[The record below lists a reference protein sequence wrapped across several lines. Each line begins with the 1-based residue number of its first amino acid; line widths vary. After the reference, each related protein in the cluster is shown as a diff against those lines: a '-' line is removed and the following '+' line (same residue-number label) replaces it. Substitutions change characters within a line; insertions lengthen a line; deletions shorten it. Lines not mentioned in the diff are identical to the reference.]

1 MRVSLRL
8 FMLGCT
14 LLLVGSGCSSSQP
27 PAVSKDPQ
35 VYKIQ
40 TRKLPPDPVYNR
52 VTWAHLPDSMP
63 GISLPRSASAQIAP
77 IITFDVNNAKLE
89 DAARSLAATMQ
100 YASYCSSVIA
110 DQRLTLRRLGTIDEL
125 AEAISQQARIS
136 VSVDHEGRVLRFL
149 PQLTETPRFYSERE
163 G

>member
-8 FMLGCT
+8 SMLGT
-14 LLLVGSGCSSSQP
+14 LLIMVLSGCSSTPSP
-27 PAVSKDPQ
+27 TVSKEPQ

-40 TRKLPPDPVYNR
+40 TRKIAPDPVYNR
-52 VTWAHLPDSMP
+52 VIWAHLPDSMP
-63 GISLPRSASAQIAP
+63 SLSMPRSASAQIAP
-77 IITFDVNNAKLE
+77 IITFDVSNVKLE
-89 DAARSLAATMQ
+89 DAARTLAATMQ

-110 DQRLTLRRLGTIDEL
+110 DQRLTLRRLGSIDEL

-149 PQLTETPRFYSERE
+149 PQLTESPRFYSERE